1 MINLYYSL
9 LSLTRGRRISMSA
22 LINSELQALQN
33 VKNNLESCILGK
45 TNEIKLL
52 LTALLAGGHVLLED
66 VPGTGKTVLIKAL
79 AKSIDGEF
87 RRIQCNPDLLP
98 TDITG
103 VSIYHPRQEA
113 FIYRPGPVMTNILLT
128 DEINR
133 ATTKTQSAMLEAME
147 EGHVSVDG
155 EQHKLPDPFLL
166 LATQNPID
174 FEGTYVL
181 PEAQLD
187 RFMLKFKLGYP
198 EEEVEKQMLKSQK
211 SGHPLDSLKAVTN
224 IEQIRILQAAANNVH
239 LSDAVSDYIVQIVRR
254 TREHPDVFLGASPR
268 ATLALA
274 NAAKAYALIEQR
286 EYVLPDDIK
295 HLAPY
300 VLGHRMILNSEARMS
315 GASLMTVLQSV
326 FQQVKVPVGLE
337 K

>member
-1 MINLYYSL
+1 
-9 LSLTRGRRISMSA
+9 MSA
-22 LINSELQALQN
+22 LINNELRALQN
-33 VKNNLESCILGK
+33 VRNNLESCILGK
-45 TNEIKLL
+45 TDEIKLL

-79 AKSIDGEF
+79 AKSIDGQF

-113 FIYRPGPVMTNILLT
+113 FIYRPGPVMANILLA

-147 EGHVSVDG
+147 EGHVTVDG
-155 EQHKLPDPFLL
+155 EQHALPDPFLL

-198 EEEVEKQMLKSQK
+198 EEAVEKQMLKSQS
-211 SGHPLDSLKAVTN
+211 SGHPLDSLQPVTS
-224 IEQIRILQAAANNVH
+224 IEQIKTLQAAANNVH
-239 LSDAVSDYIVQIVRR
+239 LSDAVSDYIVHIVRR

-286 EYVLPDDIK
+286 EFVLPDDIK
-295 HLAPY
+295 HLATY
-300 VLGHRMILNSEARMS
+300 VLGHRMILNSEARMA
-315 GASLMTVLQSV
+315 GASIMTVLQSV